1 MGVKFT
7 AFWVEF
13 FLVFAVEAG
22 AERVEGDDKGAAVGF
37 KLDDVAR
44 GEGGCKKKSHSS
56 QWTQMD

>member
-44 GEGGCKKKSHSS
+44 GEGGCKKI
-56 QWTQMD
+56 TQLC